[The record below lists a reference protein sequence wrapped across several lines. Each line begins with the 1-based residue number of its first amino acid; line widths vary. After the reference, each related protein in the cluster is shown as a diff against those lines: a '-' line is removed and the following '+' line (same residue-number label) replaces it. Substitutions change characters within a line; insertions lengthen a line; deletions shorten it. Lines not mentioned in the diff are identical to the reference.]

1 MKRKLLFAALCVV
14 SALGFK
20 ANAQVEPENN
30 GIYYLYNEEA
40 GLFLTRGNNWGTQAV
55 GRPVA
60 LPWKI
65 TIADGKYKLQM
76 YDLTVAGS
84 TTGFGS
90 NCYTDNDSPLLFTP
104 NGNAT
109 NGYTLQN
116 GSNYITVGEE
126 VSLSTTAT
134 AWKFLTQAQY
144 DAVLD
149 AKVAAQESAIATTKG
164 ITIPDG
170 QSLNDVVT
178 NASEW
183 VADATVNDG
192 VPTSGN
198 WTATKHNG
206 RGGNCNWNVSYGTE
220 MYECGDGHYTR
231 TITGLKKG
239 IYKVSIRGMKRMG
252 NNATCTTM
260 GNAGYP
266 VSDTYMTA
274 NGNVIRFKAW
284 YEDRENDN
292 NPNSTG
298 DFVNIVNKGG
308 YITEGFTYVG
318 DDGKLVLDASSEA
331 YWGGSWFLFNGISYT
346 FYNNEVSDEDATSII
361 ATATALE
368 SEIMQA
374 SVSSALSSAKT
385 TFDGARTIANYNAL
399 STAIAN
405 ANASKNAYANAK
417 SYFDEAKPTLDN
429 TNVYTASAYAT
440 YYTEPKAKYDA
451 RTLTTEE
458 GNALKKLGGWHDTN
472 TLDDILLSS
481 WTIGGTQC
489 KDYDTA
495 LYINTWSIEGN
506 TDGSEF
512 YTPFFEYWTG
522 DDNSLGAN
530 NIVATVTDLLPNTT
544 YSFTIRARV
553 RQTDNKTKIANGI
566 TMKVGDGEPVDIS
579 AGAIFNT
586 GPFFIGNFTAVGET
600 DADGKMT
607 MTMTVAEN
615 SNISWL
621 SFYNAKYTEGEDLS
635 AYIADYEFALANVN
649 TALTN
654 DVAYVAMQTDLQDA
668 ATTYAKGEVDETS
681 KTALIAAKEALE
693 SALVTYNATVAPLKG
708 SDISQWT
715 TTGNNGSFQVNTW
728 SSEGDSDGSG
738 MRTPFTQ
745 NWIGMGTSLT
755 DATMSYTINGLTP
768 GYYKVTA
775 LVRSLNE
782 AGGDTP
788 QGTFIFA
795 NDAIE
800 RAYGTN
806 SSACTN
812 GVYGNPVAYGLVGD
826 DGKLTIGIKVI
837 KANINWVSWKNFVYT
852 YEGATLT
859 QAIAD
864 NLTGEART
872 FENAGADAA
881 VAQAN
886 AISALS
892 TLSNANY
899 VAAGQAIE
907 AAYKAIDRDFTALK
921 AALAAAD
928 AGTAGFEVGEFA
940 PYNVALAQA
949 IDQTSEANTQAEINA
964 AAAACVANATEVE
977 AVYNGDFAE
986 GQGSPAANI
995 QQYGWTRTN
1004 GWGQFCNDAD
1014 ATSTSNQTAYYNQ
1027 PGSLQYGNAGNYTM
1041 PLKANTIYNLSFK
1054 YAAWEDGSNNGMT
1067 VSVLNGEDGMA
1078 AMAFPANKTQYKN
1091 DGAFVAKELV
1101 FVTGAAGNYVLTLA
1115 NAGNTVITDVS
1126 ITKAASQVLAFS
1138 EEASMPSYA
1147 PGTYPTV
1154 TLTRTIK
1161 KDKINTVV
1169 LPFNM
1174 TQSEVESTFGTDS
1187 KVYAISAFENDNVTF
1202 GEQDGITANVPCLL
1216 KAAKAS
1222 SEDPYEFNNF
1232 AVAAAVTTPQTEV
1245 IEGLKMVGNYNP
1257 TAKIPVS
1264 EGDVTNY
1271 VVSNDMLYVVDA
1283 GSDVAIKSTRAYF
1296 SLTTTSAAAKS
1307 LKMIFGGEATNVDA
1321 PEVAETEEEEVLY
1334 NMAGVQVDK
1343 NFKGFVINQK
1353 GEKRFNK

>member
-20 ANAQVEPENN
+20 ANAQVEPKDN

-90 NCYTDNDSPLLFTP
+90 NCYTDNGSPLLFTP

-134 AWKFLTQAQY
+134 AWKFLTQEQY

-164 ITIPDG
+164 IIIPDG

-183 VADATVNDG
+183 AADATVNDG

-198 WTATKHNG
+198 WTATKHKD
-206 RGGNCNWNVSYGTE
+206 RGGSCNWNVSYGTE
-220 MYECGDGHYTR
+220 MYQCGDGHYTR

-252 NNATCTTM
+252 YNDICTTM

-284 YEDRENDN
+284 YEDRVSDN

-298 DFVNIVNKGG
+298 DFVNIVNNGG

-331 YWGGSWFLFNGISYT
+331 YWSGSWFLFNGISYT
-346 FYNNEVSDEDATSII
+346 FYNNEVSDEDATAII

-385 TFDGARTIANYNAL
+385 SFDGARTIANYNAL

-417 SYFDEAKPTLDN
+417 SYFDEAKPILDN

-522 DDNSLGAN
+522 DGNSLGAN

-621 SFYNAKYTEGEDLS
+621 SFYNAKYTKGEDLS

-668 ATTYAKGEVDETS
+668 ATTYAKGKVDETS

-708 SDISQWT
+708 NDISQWT

-728 SSEGDSDGSG
+728 SSEGASDGSG
-738 MRTPFTQ
+738 MLTPFTQ
-745 NWIGMGTSLT
+745 NWIGKGTSLT

-782 AGGDTP
+782 AGGATP
-788 QGTFIFA
+788 KGSFIFA
-795 NDAIE
+795 NDNIE
-800 RAYGTN
+800 RAYNGT
-806 SSACTN
+806 ACTN
-812 GVYGNPVAYGLVGD
+812 GVYDNPIVYGLVGA
-826 DGKLTIGIKVI
+826 DGKLTFGVKVI
-837 KANINWVSWKNFVYT
+837 KANVNWVSWKNFVYEYVGT
-852 YEGATLT
+852 TLT
-859 QAIAD
+859 NEIAE
-864 NLTGEART
+864 NQIEEART
-872 FENAGADAA
+872 FTNNTAAQATQDAA
-881 VAQAN
+881 IN
-886 AISALS
+886 ALS
-892 TLSNANY
+892 TLSDANY
-899 VAAGQAIE
+899 TAAGQAVD
-907 AAYKAIDRDFTALK
+907 AAYKANDRDFS
-921 AALAAAD
+921 ALAAAISNAD
-928 AGTAGFEVGEFA
+928 AYTLGFEAGEYA
-940 PYNVALAQA
+940 PFNLYAPLAAAKA
-949 IDQTSEANTQAEINA
+949 IDQNSEANTQEEINTA
-964 AAAACVANATEVE
+964 TTNLNNVSANAAEVN
-977 AVYNGDFAE
+977 AIYNPTFALSTNDGAME
-986 GQGSPAANI
+986 GWTSDGASIGGSGNSRAFVLTDGMTNYDNLAAFGQGDGTRSAGYFRFDGSGNSTRASVYT
-995 QQYGWTRTN
+995 YG
-1004 GWGQFCNDAD
+1004 
-1014 ATSTSNQTAYYNQ
+1014 AT
-1027 PGSLQYGNAGNYTM
+1027 AGYTM
-1041 PLKANTIYNLSFK
+1041 PLKAKVYRIKAQVGGWAQNSRPVTLQLVNSSSEDMGSKTVTTPNTRTSAGGPVVDIDFFVNIPSSGDYRLLLKNGNTGL
-1054 YAAWEDGSNNGMT
+1054 DQNIVISNFEMY
-1067 VSVLNGEDGMA
+1067 SVPN
-1078 AMAFPANKTQYKN
+1078 QS
-1091 DGAFVAKELV
+1091 
-1101 FVTGAAGNYVLTLA
+1101 VTISAAGFATLYNAYALDFEHATPAGLTAYTADLD
-1115 NAGNTVITDVS
+1115 G
-1126 ITKAASQVLAFS
+1126 
-1138 EEASMPSYA
+1138 E
-1147 PGTYPTV
+1147 TV
-1154 TLTRTIK
+1154 TLTAVNNVPAETG
-1161 KDKINTVV
+1161 VV
-1169 LPFNM
+1169 LKGA
-1174 TQSEVESTFGTDS
+1174 VGTYS
-1187 KVYAISAFENDNVTF
+1187 IPVI
-1202 GEQDGITANVPCLL
+1202 
-1216 KAAKAS
+1216 AS
-1222 SEDPYEFNNF
+1222 SSTEKGDLTGSVSAATAHDAFVGEGYYIYGLALSKEEAGKVEFAKITSGSVAPGKAF
-1232 AVAAAVTTPQTEV
+1232 LKVSTAVSSKSLRAVVSGQPTEV
-1245 IEGLKMVGNYNP
+1245 
-1257 TAKIPVS
+1257 T
-1264 EGDVTNY
+1264 
-1271 VVSNDMLYVVDA
+1271 
-1283 GSDVAIKSTRAYF
+1283 
-1296 SLTTTSAAAKS
+1296 
-1307 LKMIFGGEATNVDA
+1307 A
-1321 PEVAETEEEEVLY
+1321 PEVVETEEPEVLY
-1334 NMAGVQVDK
+1334 NMAGIPVGKD
-1343 NFKGFVINQK
+1343 FKGYVINQK
-1353 GEKRFNK
+1353 GEKRLQR

>member
-90 NCYTDNDSPLLFTP
+90 NCFTDNGSPLLFTP

-183 VADATVNDG
+183 AADATVNDG

-198 WTATKHNG
+198 WTATKHKD
-206 RGGNCNWNVSYGTE
+206 RGGSCNWNVSYGTE
-220 MYECGDGHYTR
+220 MYQCGDGHYTR

-252 NNATCTTM
+252 YNDICTTM

-284 YEDRENDN
+284 YEDRVNDS

-298 DFVNIVNKGG
+298 DFVNIVNNGG

-346 FYNNEVSDEDATSII
+346 FYNNEVSDEDATAII

-385 TFDGARTIANYNAL
+385 TFNGARTIANYNAL

-417 SYFDEAKPTLDN
+417 SYFDEAKPILDN

-458 GNALKKLGGWHDTN
+458 GNALKKLGAWHDTN

-522 DDNSLGAN
+522 DGNSLGAN

-693 SALVTYNATVAPLKG
+693 SALITYNATVAPLKG
-708 SDISQWT
+708 NDISQWT

-728 SSEGDSDGSG
+728 SSEGASDGSG
-738 MRTPFTQ
+738 MLTPFIQ
-745 NWIGMGTSLT
+745 NWIGKGTSLT

-782 AGGDTP
+782 AGGATP

-940 PYNVALAQA
+940 PYNVAPAQA

-977 AVYNGDFAE
+977 AVYNPTFALSE
-986 GQGSPAANI
+986 NDGAMTGWETDNAAGLGGAYHARAFVLTSGMTNYDNLAAFGQGDGTRSCAYFRFDGTNSVKNTI
-995 QQYGWTRTN
+995 YTYGATDGYTIPLKAKVYELKAQVG
-1004 GWGQFCNDAD
+1004 GWGQVDKDITMSVVTAD
-1014 ATSTSNQTAYYNQ
+1014 NTLTVATQTVHTPSTGVNAGGDVIDFDLVFEIPSAGDYKILLQNGNTSVDQAVVVSNFSFLSVPAQTVTISAAGFATLYNAYALDFEHATPAGLTAYTAD
-1027 PGSLQYGNAGNYTM
+1027 L
-1041 PLKANTIYNLSFK
+1041 
-1054 YAAWEDGSNNGMT
+1054 DG
-1067 VSVLNGEDGMA
+1067 E
-1078 AMAFPANKTQYKN
+1078 
-1091 DGAFVAKELV
+1091 
-1101 FVTGAAGNYVLTLA
+1101 
-1115 NAGNTVITDVS
+1115 
-1126 ITKAASQVLAFS
+1126 
-1138 EEASMPSYA
+1138 
-1147 PGTYPTV
+1147 TV
-1154 TLTRTIK
+1154 TLTAVNNVPAETG
-1161 KDKINTVV
+1161 VV
-1169 LPFNM
+1169 LKGA
-1174 TQSEVESTFGTDS
+1174 VGTYS
-1187 KVYAISAFENDNVTF
+1187 IPVI
-1202 GEQDGITANVPCLL
+1202 
-1216 KAAKAS
+1216 AS
-1222 SEDPYEFNNF
+1222 SETAKGDLTGSVSAATAHDAYVGEGYYIYGLALNGGQAQFTKVTSGSVAPGKAFLKVST
-1232 AVAAAVTTPQTEV
+1232 AVSSKSLRAVVPGQPTEV
-1245 IEGLKMVGNYNP
+1245 
-1257 TAKIPVS
+1257 T
-1264 EGDVTNY
+1264 
-1271 VVSNDMLYVVDA
+1271 
-1283 GSDVAIKSTRAYF
+1283 
-1296 SLTTTSAAAKS
+1296 
-1307 LKMIFGGEATNVDA
+1307 A
-1321 PEVAETEEEEVLY
+1321 PEVVETEEPEVLF
-1334 NMAGVQVDK
+1334 NMAGIPVGKD
-1343 NFKGFVINQK
+1343 FKGYVINQK
-1353 GEKRFNK
+1353 GEKRLQR